1 MDGVGGASAA
11 AGGADGGTAV
21 EETPATKG
29 GKGGKRD
36 LQEAYREVREMLTD
50 PSRLVRAVASGKAKG
65 ADPEWRRLE
74 MRPVALKGGVKL
86 QVVKYDARQAFT
98 SNHAYAGAATAGPR
112 GRRGRRA
119 TGADPSRT
127 GADPSRTAQWG
138 HPTRTEPSTRRCD
151 AALATGAS
159 RRPRRCSRCA

>member
-1 MDGVGGASAA
+1 MED
-11 AGGADGGTAV
+11 
-21 EETPATKG
+21 TPATKG

-86 QVVKYDARQAFT
+86 QVVKYDERQAFT
-98 SNHAYAGAATAGPR
+98 SNHAYAGATPSAPR

-119 TGADPSRT
+119 AY
-127 GADPSRTAQWG
+127 WN
-138 HPTRTEPSTRRCD
+138 
-151 AALATGAS
+151 GAS
-159 RRPRRCSRCA
+159 ECFFVPACRTCTVSPGDPPACATPNQPVVDPLDVHPAWASWGNR